1 MLKIISFVFF
11 LVLLYSFPSKSE
23 SINYN
28 PIQKEEI
35 DRFNI
40 PGLLNKRIIK
50 HDPHNIFKL
59 TPSPLNVDIKSI
71 KFSIDGNQESVGRY
85 LFKTGTR
92 GIIVLHCNS
101 VIHENYSILNNQK
114 TLYPAWS
121 MTKALT
127 NAAIGSLIYEKIID
141 SELDTIDKY
150 AQTLTGSAY
159 EGVTF
164 QQALRQSS
172 AVKSSEILDMPAM
185 ALYLNMPGN
194 GWESYLLTKSRM
206 PNYEPGSVFNYTEL
220 DPAAVALGIREAS
233 GYSLTEYIQEKIWKM
248 IGMES
253 DAYYQIDNNGK
264 ETGGTGLKATLR
276 DFARLGLLYAN
287 NGTLNGQQIFTPE
300 WVKKSTEPTY
310 YSKGKLSFKKVKN
323 WGYGYFWW
331 PSIDN
336 QNDFFITGLFGQ
348 FIYVDPDS
356 KIVIARTGF
365 YAGEAIPYFGN
376 TYLDSVFSVS
386 RAIRNHVSAQMG
398 NCSLY

>member
-1 MLKIISFVFF
+1 LINHDFV
-11 LVLLYSFPSKSE
+11 LNK
-23 SINYN
+23 
-28 PIQKEEI
+28 I

-40 PGLLNKRIIK
+40 PGLLKEKTIK
-50 HDPHNIFKL
+50 HDPDNVFKL
-59 TPSPLNVDIKSI
+59 TASPLNININKI
-71 KFSIDGNQESVGRY
+71 IFSINGKKESVGRY

-92 GIIVLHCNS
+92 GIIILHCDS
-101 VIHENYSILNNQK
+101 IIHERYSILNNPN

-121 MTKALT
+121 MTKALS
-127 NAAIGSLIYEKIID
+127 NAAIGSLIYEKVIG
-141 SELDTIDKY
+141 SELDPIDKY
-150 AQTLTGSAY
+150 SSTLVGSAY

-172 AVKSSEILDMPAM
+172 AVKASEILDMPAM
-185 ALYLNMPGN
+185 ALYLNIPGN
-194 GWESYLLTKSRM
+194 GWESYLLTRKRM
-206 PNYEPGSVFNYTEL
+206 MGYEPGSVFNYTEL
-220 DPAAVALGIREAS
+220 DPAAIALGAREAS
-233 GYSLTEYIQEKIWKM
+233 GYSLSEYLQEKIWKT

-253 DAYYQIDNNGK
+253 DAYYQTDNNGK

-276 DFARLGLLYAN
+276 DYARLGLLYAN
-287 NGTLNGQQIFTPE
+287 NGTLNGQQVFTPE
-300 WVKKSTEPTY
+300 WVKKSTEVAY
-310 YSKGKLSFKKVKN
+310 YPKGKLSFKKVKN

-348 FIYVDPDS
+348 FIYVDPDR

-365 YAGEAIPYFGN
+365 YIGEPVPYFGG

-386 RAIRNHVSAQMG
+386 RAIRDQVGAQTG